1 MNNSLL
7 AILAFVVLVA
17 PVCAGAETPSSES
30 ALRADGVPIE
40 RLVATVAKKTGK
52 KFVLD
57 PRVHAQVVLV
67 GVDPA
72 EITYPQFLTVL
83 QVYGYAA
90 VESGGYVQIIPDLMV
105 RQEAIPTITAKDT
118 RLPSEYV
125 TQIIPVKNVS
135 APMLVPIL
143 RPLLPQQGHLAA
155 TAGNALLIADHF
167 DNVRRIEALVRA
179 LDTAENKPRDAAP
192 PKEEH

>member
-1 MNNSLL
+1 M
-7 AILAFVVLVA
+7 
-17 PVCAGAETPSSES
+17 
-30 ALRADGVPIE
+30 PIE
-40 RLVATVAKKTGK
+40 RLVATVARKTGK

-57 PRVHAQVVLV
+57 PRVHVQLVLV
-67 GVDPA
+67 GADPA

-105 RQEAIPTITAKDT
+105 GQEAIPTITSKDT

-155 TAGNALLIADHF
+155 TAGNSQLIADHF
-167 DNVRRIEALVRA
+167 DNVRRIEALARA